1 MVPKRG
7 SAPAWNGGPGLYPAI
22 SMEASTGTA
31 ATPEATSATIHAHAD
46 TALDGERTDAAGALP
61 NLIVIGAQK
70 CGTSGL
76 HYYLS
81 LHPEIS
87 VSRPKELNF
96 FIAER
101 NWLEGVDWYRGHF
114 DPNAK
119 VRSEASPNYTAYPQH
134 LEVPERMHS
143 VVPDAKL
150 LYMVRDP
157 LDRIAAHWVH
167 NYAKRREKG
176 DLRTTLMHP
185 NTSYLARS
193 HYYAQLQRFLRLYPR
208 DQVLVIEQ
216 EQLRNQRNETLR
228 RVFEFAGVDPGF
240 SHPGFATQR
249 HRTSRKRR
257 GTPLTRL
264 LDRVDRRRG
273 AVSARRFRALAGAVF
288 PVGRSIEIPDVRGSL
303 PDETLRSLREDAE
316 KLRELTGLDLSAWS
330 IWND

>member
-1 MVPKRG
+1 MD
-7 SAPAWNGGPGLYPAI
+7 S
-22 SMEASTGTA
+22 STGTMA
-31 ATPEATSATIHAHAD
+31 SPGATPTSS
-46 TALDGERTDAAGALP
+46 LPDAAAQPRGAARSGTGALP

-87 VSRPKELNF
+87 VSQPKELNF

-101 NWLEGVDWYRGHF
+101 NWPRGVDWYRGHF

-143 VVPDAKL
+143 VVPEAKL

-185 NTSYLARS
+185 NTSYLTRS

-208 DQVLVIEQ
+208 DRVLVIEQ
-216 EQLRNQRNETLR
+216 EELRSQRLDTLQ
-228 RVFEFAGVDPGF
+228 RVFEFAGVDAGF
-240 SHPGFATQR
+240 SDPGFATQR

-257 GTPLTRL
+257 GTPLTRV

-273 AVSARRFRALAGAVF
+273 TVSARRFRALAGAVF
-288 PVGRSIEIPDVRGSL
+288 PFGRTIKVPDVKAAL
-303 PDETLRSLREDAE
+303 PAETLRSLRDDAE
-316 KLRELTGLDLSAWS
+316 RLRDLTGLDLSGWS
-330 IWND
+330 IWDV

>member
-1 MVPKRG
+1 
-7 SAPAWNGGPGLYPAI
+7 
-22 SMEASTGTA
+22 MESSTGTMA
-31 ATPEATSATIHAHAD
+31 SPDATPTSS
-46 TALDGERTDAAGALP
+46 LPDAAAEPREAARSGPGALP

-87 VSRPKELNF
+87 VSQPKELNF

-101 NWLEGVDWYRGHF
+101 NWPRGVDWYRSHF

-157 LDRIAAHWVH
+157 IDRIAAHWVH

-193 HYYAQLQRFLRLYPR
+193 HYYAQLQRFLRLYAR
-208 DQVLVIEQ
+208 DRVLVIEQ
-216 EQLRNQRNETLR
+216 EELRRKRNETLSR
-228 RVFEFAGVDPGF
+228 IFEFAGVDPGF
-240 SHPGFATQR
+240 SHPGFETQR

-257 GTPLTRL
+257 GTPLTRAPGTGG
-264 LDRVDRRRG
+264 RSRARCSR
-273 AVSARRFRALAGAVF
+273 SAARSRSRTCVARCLPRRFARCAMT
-288 PVGRSIEIPDVRGSL
+288 PSSCGS
-303 PDETLRSLREDAE
+303 
-316 KLRELTGLDLSAWS
+316 
-330 IWND
+330 

>member
-1 MVPKRG
+1 
-7 SAPAWNGGPGLYPAI
+7 
-22 SMEASTGTA
+22 MESSTGTMA
-31 ATPEATSATIHAHAD
+31 SPGATPT
-46 TALDGERTDAAGALP
+46 TALPDAGAESEADARPGPGALP

-87 VSRPKELNF
+87 VSSPKELNF

-101 NWLEGVDWYRGHF
+101 NWPKGLDWYRSHF
-114 DPNAK
+114 DPQAR

-157 LDRIAAHWVH
+157 IDRIAAHWVH

-176 DLRTTLMHP
+176 DLRSTLMHP
-185 NTSYLARS
+185 NTSYIARS
-193 HYYAQLQRFLRLYPR
+193 HYHAQLQRFLRLYPR
-208 DQVLVIEQ
+208 EQTLVVEQ
-216 EQLRNQRNETLR
+216 EQLRSQRLETLR

-240 SHPGFATQR
+240 SHPGFADQR
-249 HRTSRKRR
+249 HRTARKRR
-257 GTPLTRL
+257 GTPLTRV
-264 LDRVDRRRG
+264 LDRLDHRRG
-273 AVSARRFRALAGAVF
+273 TVSAKRLRALVGAVIPF
-288 PVGRSIEIPDVRGSL
+288 GRSIEVPDVRGAL
-303 PDETLRSLREDAE
+303 PAETLRSLRDDAE
-316 KLRELTGLDLSAWS
+316 RLRDLTGLDLSSWS
-330 IWND
+330 IWDV

>member
-1 MVPKRG
+1 
-7 SAPAWNGGPGLYPAI
+7 
-22 SMEASTGTA
+22 MEASTGTT
-31 ATPEATSATIHAHAD
+31 ATHEVTPATSRREDAAAN
-46 TALDGERTDAAGALP
+46 GVRTEAGALP

-101 NWLEGVDWYRGHF
+101 NWPKGVDWYRSHF

-134 LEVPERMHS
+134 LEVPERMHA

-157 LDRIAAHWVH
+157 IDRIAAHWVH
-167 NYAKRREKG
+167 NFAKRREKG
-176 DLRTTLMHP
+176 DLRTTLLHP
-185 NTSYLARS
+185 NTSYIARS

-208 DQVLVIEQ
+208 ERVMVIEQ
-216 EQLRNQRNETLR
+216 EELRHRRNDTLR
-228 RVFEFAGVDPGF
+228 RIFEFAGVDAGF
-240 SHPGFATQR
+240 SHPGFAAQR
-249 HRTSRKRR
+249 HRTARKRR
-257 GTPLTRL
+257 GTPLTAVLERI
-264 LDRVDRRRG
+264 DRRRG
-273 AVSARRFRALAGAVF
+273 RPPAARFRALAGRIL
-288 PVGRSIEIPDVRGSL
+288 PLGRAIEVPDVRSAL
-303 PDETLRSLREDAE
+303 PPETLRSLRDDAE
-316 KLRELTGLDLSAWS
+316 RLRELTGLDLSGWS
-330 IWND
+330 IWDV

>member
-1 MVPKRG
+1 
-7 SAPAWNGGPGLYPAI
+7 
-22 SMEASTGTA
+22 MESSTGTMASPGAAPTTSLPDAGAAPEA
-31 ATPEATSATIHAHAD
+31 ATPS
-46 TALDGERTDAAGALP
+46 GPGALP

-101 NWLEGVDWYRGHF
+101 NWPLGLDWYRSHF

-143 VVPDAKL
+143 VVPDARL

-157 LDRIAAHWVH
+157 IDRIAAHWVH

-176 DLRTTLMHP
+176 DLRATLMHP

-193 HYYAQLQRFLRLYPR
+193 HYHAQLLRFLRLYPR
-208 DQVLVIEQ
+208 DRVLVIEQ
-216 EQLRNQRNETLR
+216 EELRNRRLETLR
-228 RVFEFAGVDPGF
+228 RVFEFTGVDPGF

-257 GTPLTRL
+257 GTRLTRA
-264 LDRVDRRRG
+264 LDRLDRRRG
-273 AVSARRFRALAGAVF
+273 TVSARRFRALAGAVL
-288 PVGRSIEIPDVRGSL
+288 PIGRSIEVPDVRSAL
-303 PDETLRSLREDAE
+303 PPETLRSLRDDAE
-316 KLRELTGLDLSAWS
+316 QLRELTGLDLSGWS
-330 IWND
+330 IWDV